1 MKENM
6 ERMAAGEDGLGREH
20 YYLDFSAQLDEN
32 IDKVNSSTSLFVH
45 GSNSRF
51 QVTP

>member
-6 ERMAAGEDGLGREH
+6 ERMAAGEDGMGREH

-32 IDKVNSSTSLFVH
+32 IDKVNSSLFVH
-45 GSNSRF
+45 
-51 QVTP
+51 